1 MFKKLALIL
10 VASVIILNFSACTP
24 NNNSNSQ
31 IFSDLTADTI
41 PPLPE
46 AKALP
51 TDLAAELRLAM
62 EKLPLDECEDMLS
75 EQISTFCE
83 SDGVAEF
90 VEVNLSKDTLSL
102 VERKNK
108 KPVENLQVEIKVE
121 ILPSNDPDFEAVN
134 ISREFFSRL
143 NAFLRTI
150 PYTAFLSKEVSILAS
165 YDGIDP
171 LNSLKNSISY
181 VSPIAFIEQPE
192 EELAVQTVAYNFSKQ
207 NRDFFLLKFGAI
219 PETGELY
226 IEYYVTDDFLLDKKV
241 KSDRQA
247 ALQQI
252 YQEVKEKI
260 LDEEATEQY
269 LRENNLTS
277 LTVSFQNSFLE
288 DGYMTFHEEL

>member
-134 ISREFFSRL
+134 ISREFS
-143 NAFLRTI
+143 
-150 PYTAFLSKEVSILAS
+150 V
-165 YDGIDP
+165 G
-171 LNSLKNSISY
+171 
-181 VSPIAFIEQPE
+181 
-192 EELAVQTVAYNFSKQ
+192 
-207 NRDFFLLKFGAI
+207 
-219 PETGELY
+219 
-226 IEYYVTDDFLLDKKV
+226 
-241 KSDRQA
+241 
-247 ALQQI
+247 
-252 YQEVKEKI
+252 
-260 LDEEATEQY
+260 
-269 LRENNLTS
+269 
-277 LTVSFQNSFLE
+277 
-288 DGYMTFHEEL
+288 

>member
-171 LNSLKNSISY
+171 LNSFKNSISY

-207 NRDFFLLKFGAI
+207 NRDFSLLKFGAI

>member
-171 LNSLKNSISY
+171 LNSFKNSISY

-207 NRDFFLLKFGAI
+207 NRDFSLLKFGTI

>member
-31 IFSDLTADTI
+31 TFSDLTADTI

-171 LNSLKNSISY
+171 LNSFKNSISY

-207 NRDFFLLKFGAI
+207 NRDFSLLKFGAI